1 MPVSLLPATFIELN
15 FWEIFKFKWIC
26 CEIFISG
33 YNNIIFVYHGKIIFT
48 KHAKLRHS
56 SHSNTNLKN

>member
-1 MPVSLLPATFIELN
+1 MINLGVFMPVSPLPATLIELK

-33 YNNIIFVYHGKIIFT
+33 YNNILYTMEK
-48 KHAKLRHS
+48 
-56 SHSNTNLKN
+56 

>member
-1 MPVSLLPATFIELN
+1 MPCLINLGVFMPVSLLPATLTELN

-33 YNNIIFVYHGKIIFT
+33 YNNILYTMEK
-48 KHAKLRHS
+48 
-56 SHSNTNLKN
+56 